1 MSSLRE
7 QLEYQQSLSPQHGYQ
22 PHPQQQ
28 QQPQHLA
35 PANLAPQACS
45 SCRKQKRKCDK
56 QIPQCGLCLRIGRA
70 CDYSA
75 DAPPPMPSADDFE
88 ALRQKVMDLE
98 GLLSRAVNTPN
109 SGLSNGS
116 SGGVNMSNGSSSLSN
131 GQSPANVLALSPAP
145 PPGPWPGPTTF
156 PSMFFLDSD
165 AFEYDRFH
173 VQMPY
178 VKVPPGA
185 LTALGSSAEL
195 REMIEL
201 YFATIHT
208 YMPIISKIRLY
219 QHLSSPMHEP
229 GAEIALPFL
238 AMKLV
243 TSEVPEGA
251 SPICSKARYGLV
263 ESVTLLFS
271 PKKLSIQNLNLHEKG
286 APQMLPRPNTWTEQ
300 EERRR
305 VWWSVIV
312 LDRFVNI
319 GHRSKPFA
327 SSDPSLDAILPTD
340 DSSWDQGQ
348 MLVAAPLALSASQT
362 IRAAP
367 FARTCQ
373 ASHLLGKVV
382 RHVNEKNLPAD
393 YRFTEA
399 LQLHRTLQALS
410 SVLPDEAAEDDPTHK
425 PTLCTSMA
433 VCYSALLTLYDAY
446 SCTEKRLENGPEEQL
461 VMQKEAI
468 DGLSAVSAEVVHLA
482 RRVRGFIEKAGLGR
496 VSPLVIDSLY
506 QAAANYAWYV
516 RESSRPECHERLQEI
531 KEVLVLLDRRW
542 KVAGQYLFHVS
553 EFWDSLNTNNNH

>member
-1 MSSLRE
+1 MV
-7 QLEYQQSLSPQHGYQ
+7 PQTQ
-22 PHPQQQ
+22 
-28 QQPQHLA
+28 
-35 PANLAPQACS
+35 
-45 SCRKQKRKCDK
+45 
-56 QIPQCGLCLRIGRA
+56 
-70 CDYSA
+70 
-75 DAPPPMPSADDFE
+75 
-88 ALRQKVMDLE
+88 
-98 GLLSRAVNTPN
+98 
-109 SGLSNGS
+109 
-116 SGGVNMSNGSSSLSN
+116 
-131 GQSPANVLALSPAP
+131 
-145 PPGPWPGPTTF
+145 
-156 PSMFFLDSD
+156 
-165 AFEYDRFH
+165 
-173 VQMPY
+173 
-178 VKVPPGA
+178 
-185 LTALGSSAEL
+185 
-195 REMIEL
+195 
-201 YFATIHT
+201 
-208 YMPIISKIRLY
+208 LY
-219 QHLSSPMHEP
+219 QDVKSFLSYVEAQNGFSIQMMQ
-229 GAEIALPFL
+229 ALL
-238 AMKLV
+238 LV
-243 TSEVPEGA
+243 SLYELGHCIYPAV
-251 SPICSKARYGLV
+251 Y
-263 ESVTLLFS
+263 
-271 PKKLSIQNLNLHEKG
+271 LSIGHAARLGHAMGLHEKG

-506 QAAANYAWYV
+506 QAAANCMSYIAYIYTLLLTISRCLV
-516 RESSRPECHERLQEI
+516 R
-531 KEVLVLLDRRW
+531 
-542 KVAGQYLFHVS
+542 
-553 EFWDSLNTNNNH
+553 